1 MRERAISA
9 VGIVAVVAVAL
20 VFGAWGAVTVA
31 SVLAVLAGRE
41 ALDLLARTG
50 RPVLRGA
57 GVIAIGVAALAIA
70 VLPDPVAP
78 VLALIVALGVVALWR
93 PDPVEGFGA
102 WSATAFGVLYVAA
115 LGFVGRASVYGPPIA
130 SDAPLAAIGPERA
143 MLVLLITA
151 VWSFDTGAY
160 LVGRAV
166 GRRPFFA
173 HISPKK
179 TAEGVVGGLVVATVA
194 VAVVLWLI
202 GRSPLEALLLGP
214 LLGVAAQA
222 GDLAESM
229 LKRSAGAKDSGTLIP
244 GHGGFLDR
252 TDSFLF
258 AAPVLMAVVALADLA
273 GLLG

>member
-9 VGIVAVVAVAL
+9 IGIVAVVAVAL
-20 VFGAWGAVTVA
+20 VFGSWGAVAVGT
-31 SVLAVLAGRE
+31 VLAVLAGSE
-41 ALDLLARTG
+41 ALGLLARTG
-50 RPVLRGA
+50 RPVLRTA
-57 GVIAIGVAALAIA
+57 GVIATGVSAFVIA
-70 VLPDPVAP
+70 VLPDPVAVVAAIA
-78 VLALIVALGVVALWR
+78 VLLGIIALWR

-102 WSATAFGVLYVAA
+102 WSATVFGVVYVAA
-115 LGFVGRASVYGPPIA
+115 LGFVGRASVEGPPVPA
-130 SDAPLAAIGPERA
+130 DAPFAMIGSERA
-143 MLVLLITA
+143 LLVLLIAA

-160 LVGRAV
+160 LVGRAI

-179 TAEGVVGGLVVATVA
+179 TAEGVVGGLVVATLA
-194 VAVVLWLI
+194 VAVVLWGI
-202 GRSPLEALLLGP
+202 GRSPLEALVLGP
-214 LLGVAAQA
+214 ILGAVAQA

-258 AAPVLMAVVALADLA
+258 AAPVLVAIVALADLG
-273 GLLG
+273 GLLV

>member
-9 VGIVAVVAVAL
+9 VGIVAVVAIAL
-20 VFGAWGAVTVA
+20 VFGAWGAVAVA
-31 SVLAVLAGRE
+31 TVLAVLAGRE

-50 RPVLRGA
+50 RAVLPAA
-57 GVIAIGVAALAIA
+57 GILATGIAAISIA

-78 VLALIVALGVVALWR
+78 VAAIVVILGIVALWR

-102 WSATAFGVLYVAA
+102 WSTTAFGVLYVAA

-130 SDAPLAAIGPERA
+130 ADAPLAGIGSERA
-143 MLVLLITA
+143 MLVLLIAA

-160 LVGRAV
+160 LVGRAI
-166 GRRPFFA
+166 GRRPFFS

-179 TAEGVVGGLVVATVA
+179 TAEGVAGGLVVATLA
-194 VAVVLWLI
+194 VALVLWLI

-214 LLGVAAQA
+214 LLGIAAQA

-258 AAPVLMAVVALADLA
+258 AAPALVAVVALADLA

>member
-9 VGIVAVVAVAL
+9 VGIVAVVAIAL
-20 VFGAWGAVTVA
+20 VFGAWGAVAVA
-31 SVLAVLAGRE
+31 TVLAILAGSE

-50 RPVLRGA
+50 RPILRSA
-57 GVIAIGVAALAIA
+57 GIVATGVAAFCIA
-70 VLPDPVAP
+70 VLPDPVAVVAAVG
-78 VLALIVALGVVALWR
+78 VLLGVVALWR
-93 PDPVEGFGA
+93 SDPVDGFGA
-102 WSATAFGVLYVAA
+102 WSATVFGVVYVAA
-115 LGFVGRASVYGPPIA
+115 LGFVGRAAVEGPPIDA
-130 SDAPLAAIGPERA
+130 GAPLAALGSERA
-143 MLVLLITA
+143 LLVLLIAA

-160 LVGRAV
+160 LVGRAI

-194 VAVVLWLI
+194 VGIVLWGI

-214 LLGVAAQA
+214 VLGAVAQA

-258 AAPVLMAVVALADLA
+258 AAPVLVAIVALAELA
-273 GLLG
+273 GLLA